1 MLTLMLVEMNL
12 MMQETKEGS
21 SQVVLTQVLPDKMH
35 QRQQATLWQILERT
49 LAKLDNRDSLGKS
62 LVYHLET

>member
-1 MLTLMLVEMNL
+1 MITNNTKFSHLSLRIKQKDRVHLMLTLMLVEMDL

-35 QRQQATLWQILERT
+35 QRQQATL
-49 LAKLDNRDSLGKS
+49 
-62 LVYHLET
+62 